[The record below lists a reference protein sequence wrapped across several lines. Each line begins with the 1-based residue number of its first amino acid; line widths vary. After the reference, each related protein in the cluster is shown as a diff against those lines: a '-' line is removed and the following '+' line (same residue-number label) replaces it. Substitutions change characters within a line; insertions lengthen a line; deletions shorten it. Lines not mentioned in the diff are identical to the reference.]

1 MSEILANKSLFTS
14 KNSHFSSTVIVLI
27 SLIFALMIGSG
38 MYGYGNDYYSS
49 YYRANL
55 DWGGFTDR
63 LGYILATLSI
73 NGIHVGVQ
81 IVTFILSLSAGFL
94 LREHIKFKESYSL
107 IFFILLYLI
116 SIHTWPIIMSTS
128 NAMRQG
134 LSMSFI
140 FLAFV
145 ASSRRSYYW
154 MIIFCCISIL
164 THKSGLVLAAIVIF
178 APIVKN
184 FLSSFSSASRTLIH
198 FLIGTFL
205 LISAFFFFSIL
216 GLEELNKPSKII
228 GGDFRGAFVL
238 IGVIYILLSF
248 FYKNILSNSF
258 NISLYYFSFI
268 APSLLLN
275 GLNWE
280 YERLG
285 MMMLIPYILSY
296 GILLNRFSYQIY
308 MILTFVLL
316 LMLTVLTGMYASFR

>member
-94 LREHIKFKESYSL
+94 LREHIKFKESYSF

-205 LISAFFFFSIL
+205 LISAFFSL
-216 GLEELNKPSKII
+216 
-228 GGDFRGAFVL
+228 AF
-238 IGVIYILLSF
+238 
-248 FYKNILSNSF
+248 
-258 NISLYYFSFI
+258 
-268 APSLLLN
+268 
-275 GLNWE
+275 
-280 YERLG
+280 
-285 MMMLIPYILSY
+285 
-296 GILLNRFSYQIY
+296 
-308 MILTFVLL
+308 
-316 LMLTVLTGMYASFR
+316 

>member
-1 MSEILANKSLFTS
+1 MSEILANKSRFTS

-94 LREHIKFKESYSL
+94 LREHIKFKESYSF

-145 ASSRRSYYW
+145 ASSRKKLLLDGYFQYLHLN
-154 MIIFCCISIL
+154 L

-178 APIVKN
+178 SPIVKN
-184 FLSSFSSASRTLIH
+184 FLSSFSSASKTLIH

-205 LISAFFFFSIL
+205 LIISYFSLISIL
-216 GLEELNKPSKII
+216 GLEELVNQAK
-228 GGDFRGAFVL
+228 
-238 IGVIYILLSF
+238 
-248 FYKNILSNSF
+248 
-258 NISLYYFSFI
+258 
-268 APSLLLN
+268 
-275 GLNWE
+275 
-280 YERLG
+280 
-285 MMMLIPYILSY
+285 
-296 GILLNRFSYQIY
+296 
-308 MILTFVLL
+308 
-316 LMLTVLTGMYASFR
+316 